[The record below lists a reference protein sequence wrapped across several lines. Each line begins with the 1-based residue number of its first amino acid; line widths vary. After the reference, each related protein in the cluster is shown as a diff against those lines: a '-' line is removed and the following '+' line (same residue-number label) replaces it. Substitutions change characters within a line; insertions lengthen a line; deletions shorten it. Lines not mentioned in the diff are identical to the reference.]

1 MVTLSS
7 APSGFLP
14 GPTSGTKSGL
24 GEDLKGLVKSW
35 WIQRENRSVGL
46 TVYRGGLTLS
56 ISIHSSTAS
65 FLGYFFSAE
74 SG

>member
-1 MVTLSS
+1 MTLSS

-24 GEDLKGLVKSW
+24 GEDLKG
-35 WIQRENRSVGL
+35 
-46 TVYRGGLTLS
+46 
-56 ISIHSSTAS
+56 
-65 FLGYFFSAE
+65 